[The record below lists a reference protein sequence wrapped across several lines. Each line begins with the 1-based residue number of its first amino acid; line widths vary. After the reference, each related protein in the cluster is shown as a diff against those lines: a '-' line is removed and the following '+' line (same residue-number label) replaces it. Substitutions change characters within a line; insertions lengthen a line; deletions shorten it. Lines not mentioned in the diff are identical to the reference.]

1 MKAGLTTSAILHA
14 VVIGF
19 GLFTLRAPPG
29 FQPLDVESFPVDIV
43 PVEDVAQS
51 LQGDK
56 KATPRDKPAPK
67 PTERPDIVA
76 NAQKIGENTV
86 DTDNPATP
94 APKPKPVENTESA
107 PKAPTPT
114 EKPKPEDAPKPKEEP
129 KPTPATEVA
138 PAEQPK
144 QDVKPDPVKQHDPK
158 PLPVKEPEP
167 APKPAEQKPAEAK
180 PEPAKPDAV
189 AEAIATQPT
198 EAVALPNSAPA
209 PEAKP
214 RPEPAQ
220 AETAK
225 APDRKKSDKSVKE
238 ASSRQKSEDEAFN
251 DKVSALLNKQKP
263 SGGGAKR
270 STQQSSLGGDRNNG
284 QKLSNSEMGALREQL
299 SGCWTIPVGAQDAG
313 NLVAII
319 RFNVDQSGKLDGRP
333 TIQTSSGNRSY
344 DESAVRAIQKCDQA
358 GLTLPAGKQDIW
370 SEIQVTFNPGDMGM

>member
-1 MKAGLTTSAILHA
+1 M
-14 VVIGF
+14 
-19 GLFTLRAPPG
+19 
-29 FQPLDVESFPVDIV
+29 
-43 PVEDVAQS
+43 
-51 LQGDK
+51 
-56 KATPRDKPAPK
+56 
-67 PTERPDIVA
+67 
-76 NAQKIGENTV
+76 
-86 DTDNPATP
+86 
-94 APKPKPVENTESA
+94 
-107 PKAPTPT
+107 
-114 EKPKPEDAPKPKEEP
+114 
-129 KPTPATEVA
+129 
-138 PAEQPK
+138 
-144 QDVKPDPVKQHDPK
+144 KPDPVKQPDPK

>member
-1 MKAGLTTSAILHA
+1 MKAGLTTSVILHA
-14 VVIGF
+14 AVIGF
-19 GLFTLRAPPG
+19 GLFTLRAPPA
-29 FQPLDVESFPVDIV
+29 FQPMDVESFPVDIV

-56 KATPRDKPAPK
+56 KSTVRDKPAPK
-67 PTERPDIVA
+67 PTQRPDIVA
-76 NAQKIGENTV
+76 DAQKIGENSV
-86 DTDNPATP
+86 DTDNPVTP

-107 PKAPTPT
+107 PKAPIPT
-114 EKPKPEDAPKPKEEP
+114 EKPKPEDTPKPKEEP

-144 QDVKPDPVKQHDPK
+144 QDVKPDPIKQPDPK
-158 PLPVKEPEP
+158 PQPMKEPEP

-189 AEAIATQPT
+189 AEAIASEQT
-198 EAVALPNSAPA
+198 ESVALPNSAPA

-214 RPEPAQ
+214 RPEQAQ

-225 APDRKKSDKSVKE
+225 APDRKNSDKPVKE
-238 ASSRQKSEDEAFN
+238 ASSRQKSEDDAFN
-251 DKVSALLNKQKP
+251 DKVAALLNKDKP

-270 STQQSSLGGDRNNG
+270 SSQQSSLGGDRNNG
-284 QKLSNSEMGALREQL
+284 QKLSNSEMGALRDQL
-299 SGCWTIPVGAQDAG
+299 SGCWTIPAGAQDAG
-313 NLVAII
+313 NLVAVI

-333 TIQTSSGNRSY
+333 TVQTSSGNRSY

-358 GLTLPAGKQDIW
+358 GLVLPAGKQDIW
-370 SEIQVTFNPGDMGM
+370 SEIQVTFNPSDMGM